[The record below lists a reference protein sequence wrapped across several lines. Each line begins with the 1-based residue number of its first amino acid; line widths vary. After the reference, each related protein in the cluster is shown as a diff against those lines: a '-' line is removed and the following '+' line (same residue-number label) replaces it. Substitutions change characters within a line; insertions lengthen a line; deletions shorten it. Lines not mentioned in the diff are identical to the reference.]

1 MDTSKI
7 PSLFFEDTSNNF
19 EGLFSM
25 NNNTNSSP
33 VDYAAGPGSGA
44 CVSGAC
50 ANGPFAQSNSSAA
63 REEEFRR
70 NVTSQE
76 PETMIS
82 YYPHQQRQA
91 TQKEQMLMN
100 NPLDRELNTQ
110 RAHLHHNAQGSR
122 PLMPQQRSRDPL
134 LGQPSGPNRSVSGS
148 HETNRRMIPDNAVQ
162 RDYPD
167 INPDSSMWASNSNDF
182 GQAFAD
188 GHSNGVPGHQ
198 NHINPVQIQGPGAHR
213 SSMNAQGPP
222 KKSCPV
228 HNPGFTPLPWAQ
240 H

>member
-7 PSLFFEDTSNNF
+7 PSLFFEDTSNSF

-33 VDYAAGPGSGA
+33 VDFSAAGPG
-44 CVSGAC
+44 
-50 ANGPFAQSNSSAA
+50 NGPFTQSNSSAA

-100 NPLDRELNTQ
+100 NPLERELNTQ
-110 RAHLHHNAQGSR
+110 RAH
-122 PLMPQQRSRDPL
+122 
-134 LGQPSGPNRSVSGS
+134 
-148 HETNRRMIPDNAVQ
+148 
-162 RDYPD
+162 
-167 INPDSSMWASNSNDF
+167 
-182 GQAFAD
+182 
-188 GHSNGVPGHQ
+188 
-198 NHINPVQIQGPGAHR
+198 
-213 SSMNAQGPP
+213 
-222 KKSCPV
+222 
-228 HNPGFTPLPWAQ
+228 
-240 H
+240 